1 MRAIFLGLVIVVL
14 IFAVAL
20 GGQFFQ

>member
-1 MRAIFLGLVIVVL
+1 MRAVFLGLVIVVL
-14 IFAVAL
+14 IFAVVL